1 MGRRVVSVVCTVVAA
16 VLLGVGVLAGVV
28 NRQVLDGSNFAR
40 HLDAVRRDPAVSR
53 QVGQAIAAQA
63 IAAVPDLVALRPLVE
78 ASATALAASPAF
90 APVLRASARQL
101 HGSFTESGSGPV
113 VWRLVDV
120 GAALSGVLPVLSPT
134 AAAARVPPDLS
145 VTLADVGSRSFAART
160 IHVAYVVGLLAW
172 LLPVLA
178 LLGFA
183 GALLVASDRLR
194 ALVRVG
200 WAVLW
205 VGIGVGVV
213 ALAGELVASAADET
227 TLHGALVAASWR
239 QFGRP
244 LWWAAA
250 ITTAAG
256 GLMVAAASARVPQ
269 VDLAVGARR
278 VWAAVTR
285 VPAGRWARAW
295 RGVALVAFGIGVLLR
310 PALVFA
316 VLAGM
321 VGLVMLVAGVGELA
335 AAAGV
340 ERRAPRERR
349 RLARVPVV
357 TCAVVVALVAG
368 LVVFDTAPVTHQ
380 ITTNAAAAGNACN
393 GNVKLC
399 GRPYNDVAFVATH
412 NAMSAAD
419 EPGWFIPEQPTGLV
433 GQLDAGVRVLLI
445 DTWYGQTTT
454 TSGLIAT
461 APGSHAAALAQA
473 DQLFGPS
480 VVTSVLR
487 LRDAVIP
494 TPVGP
499 VEPYLCHGLCEIGAT
514 RWEPQ
519 MAEVKAWL
527 DAHPR
532 EVVTFFIEDYVSPA
546 DTAVV
551 FRQAGLLPDVYTP
564 EPGKP

>member
-1 MGRRVVSVVCTVVAA
+1 MSDNEMSRRVVSVICTVVAA

-40 HLDAVRRDPAVSR
+40 HVDAVRRDPAVSR

-63 IAAVPDLVALRPLVE
+63 ITAVPDLVALRPLVE

-90 APVLRASARQL
+90 GPVVRASARQL

-120 GAALSGVLPVLSPT
+120 GAALSGVVPVLSPQ
-134 AAAARVPPDLS
+134 AAARLPPDLS
-145 VTLADVGSRSFAART
+145 VTLADAGSRSFAART

-194 ALVRVG
+194 AVVRVG

-205 VGIGVGVV
+205 AGIGVGLV

-250 ITTAAG
+250 ITAAAG
-256 GLMVAAASARVPQ
+256 GLMAAAASARVPQ

-321 VGLVMLVAGVGELA
+321 VGLVLLVAGVGELA

-349 RLARVPVV
+349 RPARVPVV
-357 TCAVVVALVAG
+357 ACAVVVALVAG

-380 ITTNAAAAGNACN
+380 ITTSRGGWQRLQRERKAVRSAVQRCGLRRHPQRHVGRRRAGLVHPRTAHRF
-393 GNVKLC
+393 
-399 GRPYNDVAFVATH
+399 GRPARRRGQG
-412 NAMSAAD
+412 AAD
-419 EPGWFIPEQPTGLV
+419 RHLVWADHDHAGAHRHRAGESRRRPGPGRPAVRAV
-433 GQLDAGVRVLLI
+433 GGDQRAPPPRCRHPHPGRTRRAVPVPRPVR
-445 DTWYGQTTT
+445 DRR
-454 TSGLIAT
+454 
-461 APGSHAAALAQA
+461 H
-473 DQLFGPS
+473 
-480 VVTSVLR
+480 
-487 LRDAVIP
+487 
-494 TPVGP
+494 PVG
-499 VEPYLCHGLCEIGAT
+499 A
-514 RWEPQ
+514 
-519 MAEVKAWL
+519 
-527 DAHPR
+527 
-532 EVVTFFIEDYVSPA
+532 A
-546 DTAVV
+546 DGRGESLA
-551 FRQAGLLPDVYTP
+551 RRPP
-564 EPGKP
+564 P

>member
-1 MGRRVVSVVCTVVAA
+1 MSDDEMSRRVVSVICTVVAA

-40 HLDAVRRDPAVSR
+40 HVDAVRRDPAVSR

-63 IAAVPDLVALRPLVE
+63 ITAVPNLVALRPLVE

-90 APVLRASARQL
+90 GPVVRASARQL

-120 GAALSGVLPVLSPT
+120 GAALSGVLPVLSPQP
-134 AAAARVPPDLS
+134 AAARVPPDLS
-145 VTLADVGSRSFAART
+145 VTLADAGSRSFAART
-160 IHVAYVVGLLAW
+160 VHVAYVVGLLAW

-194 ALVRVG
+194 AAVRVG

-205 VGIGVGVV
+205 AGIGVGLV
-213 ALAGELVASAADET
+213 ALAGELVASAADES

-250 ITTAAG
+250 ITDAAG
-256 GLMVAAASARVPQ
+256 GLMAAAASARVPQ

-321 VGLVMLVAGVGELA
+321 AGLVLLAAGVGELGA

-340 ERRAPRERR
+340 ERRAAKESRRRRGSRLSPVRSLWRWWPGWWCSTPRPSPTRSPPTRR
-349 RLARVPVV
+349 RLATP
-357 TCAVVVALVAG
+357 
-368 LVVFDTAPVTHQ
+368 
-380 ITTNAAAAGNACN
+380 
-393 GNVKLC
+393 
-399 GRPYNDVAFVATH
+399 AT
-412 NAMSAAD
+412 
-419 EPGWFIPEQPTGLV
+419 GT
-433 GQLDAGVRVLLI
+433 
-445 DTWYGQTTT
+445 
-454 TSGLIAT
+454 
-461 APGSHAAALAQA
+461 
-473 DQLFGPS
+473 
-480 VVTSVLR
+480 
-487 LRDAVIP
+487 
-494 TPVGP
+494 
-499 VEPYLCHGLCEIGAT
+499 
-514 RWEPQ
+514 
-519 MAEVKAWL
+519 
-527 DAHPR
+527 
-532 EVVTFFIEDYVSPA
+532 
-546 DTAVV
+546 
-551 FRQAGLLPDVYTP
+551 
-564 EPGKP
+564 

>member
-1 MGRRVVSVVCTVVAA
+1 MSRRVVSVICTVVAA

-40 HLDAVRRDPAVSR
+40 HVDAVRRRPRRSAAR
-53 QVGQAIAAQA
+53 WEQAIAAQA
-63 IAAVPDLVALRPLVE
+63 ITAVPDLVALRPLVE

-90 APVLRASARQL
+90 GPVVRESARQL

-120 GAALSGVLPVLSPT
+120 GAALSGVLPVLSPQ
-134 AAAARVPPDLS
+134 AAARVPPDLS
-145 VTLADVGSRSFAART
+145 VRLADVGSRSFAART

-194 ALVRVG
+194 AVVRVG

-205 VGIGVGVV
+205 AGIGVGVV

-250 ITTAAG
+250 ITAAAG
-256 GLMVAAASARVPQ
+256 GLMAAAASARVPQ

-285 VPAGRWARAW
+285 VPAGQWARAW
-295 RGVALVAFGIGVLLR
+295 RGVALVAFGIGLLLR

-321 VGLVMLVAGVGELA
+321 VGLVLLVAGVGELA

-340 ERRAPRERR
+340 ERRAAKEIR

-357 TCAVVVALVAG
+357 ACAAVVALVAG

-380 ITTNAAAAGNACN
+380 ITTNAAAAAGNACN

-399 GRPYNDVAFVATH
+399 DRPYNDVAFVATH

-433 GQLDAGVRVLLI
+433 GQLDDGVRVLLI

-454 TSGLIAT
+454 TPGLIAT
-461 APGSHAAALAQA
+461 APGSHGAALAQA
-473 DQLFGPS
+473 DQLFGPP

-487 LRDAVIP
+487 LRDAVTP

-527 DAHPR
+527 DAHAA
-532 EVVTFFIEDYVSPA
+532 VKVS
-546 DTAVV
+546 
-551 FRQAGLLPDVYTP
+551 
-564 EPGKP
+564 